1 MALDGAFLHTVK
13 AELEPYIGG
22 RIDKIYQ
29 PSRDEIILVLRA
41 KAGNVRVLMNASASG
56 ARVHI
61 TRAEVENPKQPPM
74 FCMLLRKHLGGGKLT
89 AIRQDGLER
98 ILYFDFLC
106 MNELGDMVTV
116 TLACE
121 IMGRCSNLILIS
133 QEGRVIDSIKRVD
146 ESMSRERMV
155 LPGMTYT
162 LPPRE
167 SRCCLLTAEK
177 EDMLSS
183 LDSVRNGEA
192 SKCLVK
198 AFEGISPIFARE
210 AVSYACRG
218 MEKSRDELSG
228 EERDRLAFFLKNA
241 RDGLNTG
248 KNTFTAV
255 MDRERSMKDF
265 SFVPVRQYGALMV
278 TREFPSACALLD
290 FFYQERDEVN
300 RMKQRS
306 HDLLKFLASA
316 SDRISRKLALQREE
330 LETCKKRDELKIKGD
345 LLSANLYRLEKGP
358 ESVELENFHS
368 ESLELITIEL
378 SPRLTPS
385 QNAQR
390 YYAEYRKAQT
400 AEKKLTALI
409 AQGEEELRY
418 LDSVFDALTRSQS
431 DGEVLELKMEL
442 AEQGYLRA
450 SKLKQKPPKAQPPLE
465 YRSSDGFVI
474 LCGRN
479 NKQNDRLTL
488 KTAEKDD
495 IWLHTQNITG
505 SHVIIQCGGKVPPS
519 RTIEE
524 AAVIAAYNSKARSS
538 SQVPVD
544 YTQVRYVKKPAGAK
558 PGMVIFTNN
567 QTAYV
572 TPDLE
577 RIQALKP

>member
-89 AIRQDGLER
+89 AVRQDGLER

-218 MEKSRDELSG
+218 MEKSRDELTG

-265 SFVPVRQYGALMV
+265 SFVPVHQYGALMV

-465 YRSSDGFVI
+465 YHSSDGFVI

>member
-89 AIRQDGLER
+89 AVRQDGLER

-218 MEKSRDELSG
+218 MEKSRDELTG

-265 SFVPVRQYGALMV
+265 SFVPVHQYGALMV